1 MAQLVKA
8 ISFALPPL
16 SDCGCG
22 VLFCE
27 AHARSRDRHLRWKQ
41 RALDENRYP
50 HAAADKCHDLLP
62 ISGSAL
68 WTIGELSGKVC
79 TRLGKD
85 AAGTVSF
92 LCARVPS
99 DGGTMCKAC
108 FYEYKKEKQEKRLAK
123 QGAQE
128 KKKQQKNQRKR
139 NQATT
144 TESQALPEQQQQQ
157 PLPTVAATL
166 ATGGVSAM
174 GQSAVFQAVAALD
187 RATAY
192 VQGVGALLEAECAR
206 IRDEHARIR
215 DEYERIRK
223 DYAQLARDRQSDA
236 QQLEQLRAEAVNRV
250 KFYDMYPM
258 PILQP
263 ALAAQQQQ
271 YRFRQQ
277 QNQTQQQQ
285 QYSQQQ
291 AYSAA
296 PPPPVAAVPMRPQ

>member
-1 MAQLVKA
+1 M
-8 ISFALPPL
+8 SFALRRDL
-16 SDCGCG
+16 TAAVASFSC
-22 VLFCE
+22 V

-50 HAAADKCHDLLP
+50 HAAADKCRDLLP
-62 ISGSAL
+62 NSDSAL

-99 DGGTMCKAC
+99 DNGTMCKAC

-139 NQATT
+139 SQETT
-144 TESQALPEQQQQQ
+144 TEREALQEQQQEQ
-157 PLPTVAATL
+157 PLPTVAVTS
-166 ATGGVSAM
+166 ATGGVSASA
-174 GQSAVFQAVAALD
+174 GQSAFLQAVAALE
-187 RATAY
+187 RATTY
-192 VQGVGALLEAECAR
+192 VQGVGALLEAERAR
-206 IRDEHARIR
+206 IRDEH
-215 DEYERIRK
+215 ERIRK

-271 YRFRQQ
+271 QQYRYQQQ